1 MKEHKKLYKAGKL
14 WLTATI
20 ALATWGI
27 MLTSNASADTTTPT
41 QTATVAQQANQS
53 STTMTAT
60 TQQQFAATNGQATN
74 NENKGYLDKV
84 ELAPSSTAGNVQ
96 VVATGWHAAD
106 ASQTL
111 PYRYAIMFD
120 KTTNSELARVKVAGP
135 DIINRPDVQKV
146 YPGIANSQK
155 AGFRASLEIPYA
167 NLGDSLVLVSRYSN
181 DTKNGE
187 GLRTDYWLPVHIGMN
202 NYAYL
207 DGVELNGNQ
216 VRVHGW
222 HATNQAAIG
231 NRSHHYIIAYDK
243 TQNREIARQEV
254 TDNNVRG
261 DVAKAYPGVFN
272 ANQSGFDLNF
282 DLNPA
287 FVNDEVLFISRW
299 TGAADANSNYVDK
312 WFDPQWLFGD
322 DDDRANLDQFVEK
335 DGQMTI
341 AGWHA
346 DNLAYG
352 KKYHYIIVL
361 DHTAGIEVARQ
372 LVTTNQSRPDVAKVF
387 PHIAN
392 AANSGF
398 NITIPYN
405 KAWDGHE
412 LLVVSRWTNDQAGNG
427 STPVD
432 HWFDPKQLVAGQ
444 PAQPAPIGQPAPTAE
459 NAAHLKS
466 FKLYRERHAIGAQI
480 SPNFLSFIAEGW
492 HATND
497 TKKYRRFIMLDNT
510 TNQVLSAKQFICD
523 DMPMED
529 WMKMNHKQPDVAK
542 RFGQQYKN
550 AADSGFFIEGYM
562 TDCQIG
568 HKYTLIS
575 QYADDENG
583 TNANEARFY
592 LDVLNPN
599 RVTPL

>member
-41 QTATVAQQANQS
+41 QTATVAQQVNQS

-60 TQQQFAATNGQATN
+60 TQQQFAATNDQATN
-74 NENKGYLDKV
+74 NENKACLDKT
-84 ELAPSSTAGNVQ
+84 ELAPSSTAGNVR
-96 VVATGWHAAD
+96 VVVTGWQAAD
-106 ASQTL
+106 ASQAQ
-111 PYRYAIMFD
+111 PYRYAIMYD
-120 KTTNSELARVKVAGP
+120 NTTHSELTRVKVAGS

-167 NLGDSLVLVSRYSN
+167 NLSDSLSLVSRYSN
-181 DTKNGE
+181 DAKNGE
-187 GLRTDYWLPVHIGMN
+187 GQRTDFWLPVHIDMN

-216 VRVHGW
+216 VHVHGW
-222 HATNQAAIG
+222 HATNQAAVG

-254 TDNNVRG
+254 TDNNVRE

-287 FVNDEVLFISRW
+287 FVNDEVQFISRW
-299 TGAADANSNYVDK
+299 TGAADANSNYVDD
-312 WFDPQWLFGD
+312 WFAPQRLFSD
-322 DDDRANLDQFVEK
+322 QANRANLDQFIEK

-346 DNLAYG
+346 ANQAYG

-361 DHTAGIEVARQ
+361 DNTAGKEVARQ
-372 LVTTNQSRPDVAKVF
+372 QVTTNQSRPDVAKAF
-387 PHIAN
+387 SHIAN

-398 NITIPYN
+398 SVTIPHN

-412 LLVVSRWTNDQAGNG
+412 LQVISRWTDDPAGNG
-427 STPVD
+427 NSPVD
-432 HWFDPKQLVAGQ
+432 AWFGAKQLAAGQ
-444 PAQPAPIGQPAPTAE
+444 PTQPSQPASTINNNG
-459 NAAHLKS
+459 HMDS
-466 FKLYRERHAIGAQI
+466 FGVYRERHAAGAQI
-480 SPNFLSFIAEGW
+480 SPNFLSFIGQGW

-497 TKKYRRFIMLDNT
+497 TKKYRRFLMIDDT
-510 TNQVLSAKQFICD
+510 TNQVLSPKQFICG
-523 DMPMED
+523 DMTMED
-529 WMKMNHKQPDVAK
+529 WMKMNHKRLDVAK
-542 RFGQQYKN
+542 RFGKQYKN
-550 AADSGFFIEGYM
+550 AADSGFLIEGYI
-562 TDCQIG
+562 TNCQVG
-568 HKYTLIS
+568 HRYTLIS

-583 TNANEARFY
+583 ANANEWLFH
-592 LDVLNPN
+592 LGVLNPDKLT
-599 RVTPL
+599 VL